1 MLVALDLRLMVARY
15 LIGGGRERERGR
27 EAGQSDRIY

>member
-15 LIGGGRERERGR
+15 LIGGRRERGR